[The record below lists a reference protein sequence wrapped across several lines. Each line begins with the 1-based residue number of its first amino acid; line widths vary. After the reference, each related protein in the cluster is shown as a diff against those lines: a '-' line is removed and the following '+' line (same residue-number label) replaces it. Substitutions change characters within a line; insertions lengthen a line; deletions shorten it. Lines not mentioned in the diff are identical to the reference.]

1 MTATSEV
8 LGVLARAD
16 KRYADRHNLTPAEVG
31 YLETLAAAVNAHI
44 SGKQR
49 YRNAA
54 LRSVLEAVL
63 LGDFDPAGEL
73 VEQAEEA
80 VRIVQAV
87 HAYLLKVRSRSR
99 GAYRPVG
106 EVA

>member
-49 YRNAA
+49 YRNTA

-80 VRIVQAV
+80 VRIVGQI
-87 HAYLLKVRSRSR
+87 HMYLLSLNSRSR
-99 GAYRPVG
+99 AAHRPVEG
-106 EVA
+106 AA